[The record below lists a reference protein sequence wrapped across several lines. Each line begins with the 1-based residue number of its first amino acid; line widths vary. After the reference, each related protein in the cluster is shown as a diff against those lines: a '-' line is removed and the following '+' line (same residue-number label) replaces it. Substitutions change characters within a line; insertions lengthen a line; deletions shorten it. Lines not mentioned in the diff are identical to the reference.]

1 MDHIV
6 GAPSACVAGNLF
18 VQNAKGSLASKM
30 QSYQSTLV
38 AQGAFSA
45 YRTEVV
51 REVGGW
57 KNVLGEDIVL
67 TYALLEQGLASSY
80 EPAAV
85 GYTNV
90 PASCNALYNQR
101 KRWGMG
107 MLEGL
112 SSVPPWKQG
121 TVYSRYFTSVNLW
134 VIYLDMA
141 FLFGLI
147 PGVLLALCGY
157 YYLAGCLTLFTAA
170 VGVVLFAST
179 YLYQKKLNIPFQND
193 LLGFICFLFLFQ
205 AIQSTAALHGYLIWL
220 LGGKGEWK

>member
-1 MDHIV
+1 
-6 GAPSACVAGNLF
+6 
-18 VQNAKGSLASKM
+18 
-30 QSYQSTLV
+30 
-38 AQGAFSA
+38 
-45 YRTEVV
+45 
-51 REVGGW
+51 
-57 KNVLGEDIVL
+57 
-67 TYALLEQGLASSY
+67 
-80 EPAAV
+80 
-85 GYTNV
+85 
-90 PASCNALYNQR
+90 
-101 KRWGMG
+101 MG